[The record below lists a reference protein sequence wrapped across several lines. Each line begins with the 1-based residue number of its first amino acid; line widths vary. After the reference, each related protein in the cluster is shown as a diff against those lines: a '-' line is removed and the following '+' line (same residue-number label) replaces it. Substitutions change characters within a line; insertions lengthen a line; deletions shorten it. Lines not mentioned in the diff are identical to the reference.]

1 MRVALTLNVADVCQA
16 TGTDRY
22 DLHMAPAMI
31 ERIEPARNHLPLRTF
46 LANVNAHNSLFATFA
61 CKVWTSSETGG
72 SEPCVFASRVDL
84 IFLSEAV
91 NFGPGPLENL
101 ARRLSEL
108 LEKEPGD
115 TLRAELRIAS
125 VELAGDT
132 DGYCLRLLLF
142 ARGTSPDQAEVRWG
156 LGLARV
162 QQALLFVARTLR
174 YRASSEG
181 EGITLN

>member
-1 MRVALTLNVADVCQA
+1 MRVALTLHVADVCQA

-22 DLHMAPAMI
+22 DLHMAPGMV
-31 ERIEPARNHLPLRTF
+31 ERIAPARDHLPLRTL
-46 LANVNAHNSLFATFA
+46 LANLNAHNSLFATFG
-61 CKVWTSSETGG
+61 CKAWASSETG
-72 SEPCVFASRVDL
+72 SAEPWIFASRVDL
-84 IFLSEAV
+84 IFLSEAT

-101 ARRLSEL
+101 ARRLGGL

-115 TLRAELRIAS
+115 ALRVELRLAS

-142 ARGTSPDQAEVRWG
+142 AQGATPEQAEMRWG
-156 LGLARV
+156 LGLART

-174 YRASSEG
+174 QQASSED
-181 EGITLN
+181 